1 VRRRLAPSRTDAQ
14 RLVEEG
20 KVEVGGVPTPKSATL
35 VAKDTPI
42 ELSDTGPRYV
52 GRGALKLVGALDA
65 FSVGV
70 EGRRALDA
78 GASTGGFTEVLL
90 QRGATAVVALDV
102 GYGQLDHRLRQDP
115 RVTVMERTNLRLV
128 TSDDTGGRFP
138 LIVADLSFIS
148 LCTVAGT
155 LAGLAE
161 QRGDLVLLIK
171 PQFEAGKS
179 EVGRGGIVRDENI
192 RRRAVDKVV
201 ACLADHGLAPQAL
214 SSSPVAGA
222 GGNREVFVWCIY
234 GAARVDDLV
243 VPA

>member
-1 VRRRLAPSRTDAQ
+1 MRRQLAPSRAEAQ

-42 ELSDTGPRYV
+42 ELASTGPRFV
-52 GRGALKLVGALDA
+52 GRGALKLVGALEA
-65 FSVGV
+65 FSVAV

-102 GYGQLDHRLRQDP
+102 GYGQLDQRLRQDP

-128 TSDDTGGRFP
+128 TSADTDGRFP

-148 LCTVAGT
+148 LCTVADA

-161 QRGDLVLLIK
+161 QEGDLVLLIK
-171 PQFEAGKS
+171 PQFEAGKG
-179 EVGRGGIVRDENI
+179 EVGHGGIVRDENV
-192 RRRAVDKVV
+192 RRRAVEKVV
-201 ACLADHGLAPQAL
+201 ACLAEHGLAPQAL
-214 SSSPVAGA
+214 STSTVAGA
-222 GGNREVFVWCIY
+222 GGNREVFVWCISE
-234 GAARVDDLV
+234 AAPVGDLV